1 NHTIYS
7 DKLCLSV
14 LNLTRI
20 DLATKEDKAYGI
32 DHWAALFKST
42 TWEEIKMLAQENE
55 DIREASDTIYQ
66 LSQEEEIRQ
75 QCEAREDYYR
85 RQRSM
90 EVYMQRLENTIQE
103 QNEQLEEKN
112 DAIRQQGRQL
122 EEKDLTIAAL
132 LEEIEK
138 LKKDSQ
144 A

>member
-1 NHTIYS
+1 MYS

-20 DLATKEDKAYGI
+20 DLATEEDRAYGI

-85 RQRSM
+85 RQRS
-90 EVYMQRLENTIQE
+90 VQNRIKNLEKAN
-103 QNEQLEEKN
+103 
-112 DAIRQQGRQL
+112 
-122 EEKDLTIAAL
+122 EEKDALIAAL
-132 LEEIEK
+132 KAEIEQ
-138 LKKDSQ
+138 LKKL
-144 A
+144 